1 MDILKPQT
9 DKFMNTDVTITA
21 SSESGWAKVFV
32 DGNPVLKKPGI
43 TTITLD
49 EGTHFLTYFIQGNTG
64 QKFNVAITNPES
76 LDFTAS
82 GTLSSNHTTGQH
94 GFTI

>member
-1 MDILKPQT
+1 
-9 DKFMNTDVTITA
+9 MNTDVKFTA
-21 SSESGWAKVFV
+21 SAESGWAKVFV
-32 DGNPVLKKPGI
+32 DGNPVLKKPG
-43 TTITLD
+43 TATITLD

-64 QKFNVAITNPES
+64 QKFTVAITDPSS
-76 LDFTAS
+76 LVFSAN